1 MPLKQNTKIY
11 SATDWSGGSLL
22 FYLGTYSMIADITK
36 KTSAESSTI
45 RLALLD
51 GIYHIGFFM
60 GNAAAGPIKT
70 NLGLKY
76 NFALGLLFT
85 VISAAYTI
93 IYIPET
99 LEKEQEEEDVVIS
112 REGND

>member
-1 MPLKQNTKIY
+1 
-11 SATDWSGGSLL
+11 
-22 FYLGTYSMIADITK
+22 MIADITK

-76 NFALGLLFT
+76 NFALGLLLT
-85 VISAAYTI
+85 VIAAAYTI

-99 LEKEQEEEDVVIS
+99 LERVQKEEDVVKA
-112 REGND
+112 REGIHL